1 MHMMAKTPF
10 PVMIFAAGFG
20 RRMGALTKDK
30 PKPLVPVKGRAL
42 IDYTVDIARESGA
55 QTILVNLHYKH
66 QMLADHLRDAPV
78 QTRLELPDILE
89 TGGGLKAALPQLGA
103 GPVVTIN
110 SDAIWQGENPIAAL
124 RARWQPERMEA
135 LLLCIERTRAHGHSG
150 AGDFLLAEN
159 GCLQRG
165 GNLVYT
171 GVQIIKT
178 EGLMA
183 IEQRAFSLNLLW
195 AQMIERQGVYG
206 AVYRGNWC
214 DVGHPEGLACA
225 QNMLSHSNMPKA
237 NR

>member
-1 MHMMAKTPF
+1 MRMMDKTPF
-10 PVMIFAAGFG
+10 PVLIFAAGFG

-124 RARWQPERMEA
+124 RARWQPERMQA

-150 AGDFLLAEN
+150 AGDFSLAEN

-237 NR
+237 K

>member
-150 AGDFLLAEN
+150 AGDFSLAEN

-195 AQMIERQGVYG
+195 AQMIESQGVYG

-237 NR
+237 N

>member
-42 IDYTVDIARESGA
+42 IDYAVDIARESGA

-103 GPVVTIN
+103 DPVVTIN

-150 AGDFLLAEN
+150 AGDFSLAKN

-178 EGLMA
+178 DGLMA

-237 NR
+237 N

>member
-1 MHMMAKTPF
+1 MRMMDKTPF
-10 PVMIFAAGFG
+10 PVLIYAAGFG

-42 IDYTVDIARESGA
+42 IDYAVDIARESGA

-124 RARWQPERMEA
+124 RARWQPERMQA

-150 AGDFLLAEN
+150 AGDFSLAEN

-195 AQMIERQGVYG
+195 AQMIERQGVFG

-237 NR
+237 K

>member
-1 MHMMAKTPF
+1 MQMMAKTPF

-42 IDYTVDIARESGA
+42 IDYAVDIARESGA

-78 QTRLELPDILE
+78 ETRLELPDILE

-103 GPVVTIN
+103 DPVVTIN

-124 RARWQPERMEA
+124 RAHWQPERMEA

-150 AGDFLLAEN
+150 AGDFSLAEN

-214 DVGHPEGLACA
+214 DVGHPEGLVCA

-237 NR
+237 N

>member
-42 IDYTVDIARESGA
+42 IDYAVDIARESGA

-78 QTRLELPDILE
+78 ETRLELPDILE

-103 GPVVTIN
+103 DPVVTIN

-124 RARWQPERMEA
+124 RAHWQPERMEA

-150 AGDFLLAEN
+150 AGDFSLAEN

-237 NR
+237 N

>member
-42 IDYTVDIARESGA
+42 IDYAVDIARESGA

-150 AGDFLLAEN
+150 AGDFSLAEN

-178 EGLMA
+178 KGLMA

-214 DVGHPEGLACA
+214 DVGHPEGLVCA

-237 NR
+237 N

>member
-42 IDYTVDIARESGA
+42 IDYAVDIARESGA

-78 QTRLELPDILE
+78 ETRLELPDILE

-110 SDAIWQGENPIAAL
+110 SDAIWQGESPIAAL
-124 RARWQPERMEA
+124 SAHWQPERMEA

-150 AGDFLLAEN
+150 AGDFSLAEN

-214 DVGHPEGLACA
+214 DVGHPEGLVCA

-237 NR
+237 N

>member
-1 MHMMAKTPF
+1 MRMMDKTPF
-10 PVMIFAAGFG
+10 PVLIYAAGFG

-42 IDYTVDIARESGA
+42 IDYAVDIARESGA

-124 RARWQPERMEA
+124 RARWQPERMQA

-150 AGDFLLAEN
+150 AGDFSLAEN

-237 NR
+237 K

>member
-42 IDYTVDIARESGA
+42 IDYAVDIARESGA

-124 RARWQPERMEA
+124 RARWQPERMQA

-150 AGDFLLAEN
+150 AGDFSLAEN

-214 DVGHPEGLACA
+214 DVGHPEGLVCA

-237 NR
+237 N

>member
-42 IDYTVDIARESGA
+42 IDYAVDIAREGGA

-150 AGDFLLAEN
+150 AGDFSLAEN

-214 DVGHPEGLACA
+214 DVGHPEGLVCA

-237 NR
+237 N

>member
-42 IDYTVDIARESGA
+42 IDYAVDIARESGA

-78 QTRLELPDILE
+78 ETRLELPDILE

-103 GPVVTIN
+103 DPVVTIN

-150 AGDFLLAEN
+150 AGDFSLAEN

-214 DVGHPEGLACA
+214 DVGHPEGLVCA

-237 NR
+237 N

>member
-237 NR
+237 N

>member
-42 IDYTVDIARESGA
+42 IDYAVDIARESGA

-124 RARWQPERMEA
+124 RTRWQPERMEA

-150 AGDFLLAEN
+150 AGDFSLAEN

-178 EGLMA
+178 KGLMA

-214 DVGHPEGLACA
+214 DVGHPEGLVCA

-237 NR
+237 N

>member
-1 MHMMAKTPF
+1 MRMMDKTPF
-10 PVMIFAAGFG
+10 PVLIYAAGFG

-42 IDYTVDIARESGA
+42 IDYAVDIARESGA

-78 QTRLELPDILE
+78 ETRLELPDILE

-124 RARWQPERMEA
+124 RARWQPERMQA

-150 AGDFLLAEN
+150 AGDFSLAEN

-237 NR
+237 K

>member
-1 MHMMAKTPF
+1 MRMMDKTPF
-10 PVMIFAAGFG
+10 PVLIYAAGFG

-42 IDYTVDIARESGA
+42 IDYAVDIARESGA

-124 RARWQPERMEA
+124 RAHWQPERLEA

-150 AGDFLLAEN
+150 AGDFSLAEN

-214 DVGHPEGLACA
+214 DVGHPEAVSYTHLTLPT
-225 QNMLSHSNMPKA
+225 MDSV
-237 NR
+237 

>member
-42 IDYTVDIARESGA
+42 IDYAVDIARESGA

-78 QTRLELPDILE
+78 ETRLELPDILE

-103 GPVVTIN
+103 DPVVTIN

-124 RARWQPERMEA
+124 RAHWQPERMEA

-150 AGDFLLAEN
+150 AGDFSLAEN

-178 EGLMA
+178 DGLMA

-195 AQMIERQGVYG
+195 AQMIERRSVYG

-237 NR
+237 N

>member
-42 IDYTVDIARESGA
+42 IDYAVDIARESGA

-124 RARWQPERMEA
+124 RAHWQPERMEA

-150 AGDFLLAEN
+150 AGDFSLAEN

-237 NR
+237 N

>member
-1 MHMMAKTPF
+1 MHTMAKTPF

-55 QTILVNLHYKH
+55 QTILVNLHYTH

-150 AGDFLLAEN
+150 AGDFSLAEN

-183 IEQRAFSLNLLW
+183 IERRAFSLNLLW

-214 DVGHPEGLACA
+214 DVGHPEGLVCA

-237 NR
+237 N

>member
-1 MHMMAKTPF
+1 MMAKTPF

-42 IDYTVDIARESGA
+42 IDYAVDIARESGA

-124 RARWQPERMEA
+124 RARWQPERMQA

-150 AGDFLLAEN
+150 AGDFSLAEN

-237 NR
+237 K

>member
-1 MHMMAKTPF
+1 MMAKTPF

-150 AGDFLLAEN
+150 AGDFSLAEN

-237 NR
+237 N

>member
-42 IDYTVDIARESGA
+42 IDYAVDIARESGA

-78 QTRLELPDILE
+78 ETRLELPDILE

-124 RARWQPERMEA
+124 RAHWQPERMEA

-150 AGDFLLAEN
+150 AGDFSLAEN

-178 EGLMA
+178 DGLMA

-214 DVGHPEGLACA
+214 DVGHLEGLACA

-237 NR
+237 N

>member
-42 IDYTVDIARESGA
+42 IDYAVDIARESGA

-124 RARWQPERMEA
+124 RARWQPERMQA

-150 AGDFLLAEN
+150 AGDFSLAEN

-237 NR
+237 K

>member
-42 IDYTVDIARESGA
+42 IDYAVDIARESGA

-124 RARWQPERMEA
+124 RAHWQPERMEA

-150 AGDFLLAEN
+150 AGDFSLAEN

-178 EGLMA
+178 KGLMA

-214 DVGHPEGLACA
+214 DVGHPEGLVCA

-237 NR
+237 N

>member
-1 MHMMAKTPF
+1 MRMMDKTPF

-42 IDYTVDIARESGA
+42 IDYAVDIARESGA

-78 QTRLELPDILE
+78 ETRLELPDILE

-150 AGDFLLAEN
+150 AGDFSLAEN

-214 DVGHPEGLACA
+214 DVGHPEGLVCA

-237 NR
+237 N

>member
-42 IDYTVDIARESGA
+42 IDYAVDIARESGA

-150 AGDFLLAEN
+150 AGDFSLAEN

-178 EGLMA
+178 DGLMA

-237 NR
+237 N

>member
-42 IDYTVDIARESGA
+42 IDYAVDIARESGA

-78 QTRLELPDILE
+78 ETRLELPDILE
-89 TGGGLKAALPQLGA
+89 TGGGLKAALPQLGE

-124 RARWQPERMEA
+124 RAHWQPERMEA

-150 AGDFLLAEN
+150 AGDFSLAEN

-237 NR
+237 N

>member
-1 MHMMAKTPF
+1 MRMMDKTPF
-10 PVMIFAAGFG
+10 PVLIFAAGFG

-30 PKPLVPVKGRAL
+30 PKPLLPVKGRAL
-42 IDYTVDIARESGA
+42 IDYAVDIARESGA

-124 RARWQPERMEA
+124 RAHWQPERMEA

-150 AGDFLLAEN
+150 AGDFSLAEN

-237 NR
+237 K

>member
-42 IDYTVDIARESGA
+42 IDYAVDIARESGA

-78 QTRLELPDILE
+78 ETRLELPDILE

-103 GPVVTIN
+103 DPVVTIN

-124 RARWQPERMEA
+124 RAHWQPERMEA

-150 AGDFLLAEN
+150 AGDFSLAEN

-214 DVGHPEGLACA
+214 DVGHPEGLVCA

-237 NR
+237 N

>member
-42 IDYTVDIARESGA
+42 IDYAVDIARESGA

-66 QMLADHLRDAPV
+66 QMLVDHLRDAPV

-150 AGDFLLAEN
+150 AGDFSLAEN

-237 NR
+237 N

>member
-1 MHMMAKTPF
+1 MRMMAKTPF

-42 IDYTVDIARESGA
+42 IDYAVDIARESGA

-66 QMLADHLRDAPV
+66 QMLVDHLRDAPV

-150 AGDFLLAEN
+150 AGDFSLAEN

-195 AQMIERQGVYG
+195 TQMIERQGVYG

-214 DVGHPEGLACA
+214 DVGHPEGLVCA

-237 NR
+237 N

>member
-150 AGDFLLAEN
+150 AGDFSLAEN

-237 NR
+237 N

>member
-42 IDYTVDIARESGA
+42 IDYAVDIARESGA

-78 QTRLELPDILE
+78 ETRLELPDILE

-124 RARWQPERMEA
+124 RAHWQPERMEA

-150 AGDFLLAEN
+150 AGDFSLAEN

-237 NR
+237 K

>member
-1 MHMMAKTPF
+1 MRMMAKTPF

-42 IDYTVDIARESGA
+42 IDYAVDIARESGA

-150 AGDFLLAEN
+150 AGDFSLAEN

-214 DVGHPEGLACA
+214 DVGHPEGLVCA

-237 NR
+237 N

>member
-150 AGDFLLAEN
+150 AGDFSLAEN

-178 EGLMA
+178 KGLMA

-214 DVGHPEGLACA
+214 DVGHPEGLVCA

-237 NR
+237 N

>member
-42 IDYTVDIARESGA
+42 IDYAVDIARESGA

-135 LLLCIERTRAHGHSG
+135 LLLDGH
-150 AGDFLLAEN
+150 
-159 GCLQRG
+159 
-165 GNLVYT
+165 
-171 GVQIIKT
+171 
-178 EGLMA
+178 
-183 IEQRAFSLNLLW
+183 
-195 AQMIERQGVYG
+195 
-206 AVYRGNWC
+206 
-214 DVGHPEGLACA
+214 
-225 QNMLSHSNMPKA
+225 
-237 NR
+237 